1 MLCAECNVLSFVYGT
16 QTCVGIKRRTCEWFV
31 VPLGVIMNEAV
42 SPPIPGKPPGVYA
55 EEELVSMTTLTAQT
69 THTTHSCTLRP
80 IHCGT
85 TGLRTQPVYK
95 HRSQPAV
102 QSAECCINPSLA
114 GAGCLSPPC
123 VDWTMAARG
132 SVLDGF
138 MEHRRLNTAPV
149 TSATSPDGLLLL
161 VLTRHLP

>member
-16 QTCVGIKRRTCEWFV
+16 QTCVGIKRRACEWFV

-42 SPPIPGKPPGVYA
+42 SPPIPGKPPRIYA
-55 EEELVSMTTLTAQT
+55 EELVSMTTHTAPT

-80 IHCGT
+80 IHYGT
-85 TGLRTQPVYK
+85 TGLRAPIPASRPVGRVLYK
-95 HRSQPAV
+95 SLPGRRRLSLSAV
-102 QSAECCINPSLA
+102 CRLDD
-114 GAGCLSPPC
+114 GC
-123 VDWTMAARG
+123 ARVG
-132 SVLDGF
+132 LDGF